1 MLTIFKLMGLQD
13 WNLGTMK
20 FYEKVVPYFSRG
32 APITWCVTGWT
43 SVLATCQVIWLPAI
57 LVLIPGIVIA
67 SLISAT
73 FVIPTKIVTR
83 EIDADWETDRKK
95 NWGLLV
101 LRMLLE
107 IGGFITP
114 IAGSIG
120 YVRLLRYLIEWK

>member
-1 MLTIFKLMGLQD
+1 MLTIFKLMGLRD
-13 WNLGTMK
+13 WTLGAMR
-20 FYEKVVPYFSRG
+20 FYERVIPYFSRG
-32 APITWCVTGWT
+32 APITWCVAGWMCA
-43 SVLATCQVIWLPAI
+43 LATCQVIWLPAI

-73 FVIPTKIVTR
+73 FFIPTKIVKR
-83 EIDADWETDRKK
+83 EIDADWEADRKK

-107 IGGFITP
+107 IGGFLGP

-120 YVRLLRYLIEWK
+120 YVRLLRYFIK